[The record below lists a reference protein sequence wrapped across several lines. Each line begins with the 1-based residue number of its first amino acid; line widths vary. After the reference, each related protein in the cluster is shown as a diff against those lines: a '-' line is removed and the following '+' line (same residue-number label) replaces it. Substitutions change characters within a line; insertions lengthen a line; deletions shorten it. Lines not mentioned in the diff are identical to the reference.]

1 MIVGNYCRRCGQRI
15 LPNEPYCKMCG
26 SKTGYHVYGGN
37 YVFEVPVHNI
47 GFFDFDIDFSPYI
60 ESSRDDFKYEICS
73 CGYLNHV
80 DNEYCY
86 MCGAKRSQSKLE
98 KIFNRDSK
106 PKFSIDNI
114 LCECGA
120 VNSRENTFCEMC
132 GKQLKEDY
140 HYTDNYSNFNLEFE
154 DSRFCFCGEEN
165 DKFSFF
171 CKNCGFPLVNYGK
184 TNDVYILCT
193 CSTINEVTSDFC
205 IECGSNLNRENS
217 VILCVCGEKNPEGS
231 KFCQSCDRPLNPQKT
246 IKTRLIC
253 SCGEILDWNSDYC
266 HNCGK
271 NIKMTLRRKNSINS
285 TVKSL
290 KNMFR

>member
-26 SKTGYHVYGGN
+26 SKTGYNVYGGN

-184 TNDVYILCT
+184 TNDVYSLCT

-231 KFCQSCDRPLNPQKT
+231 KFCQNCDRPLNPQKT

-271 NIKMTLRRKNSINS
+271 NIKKTLLRKNSINS